1 MFWAARGAPGSGAQ
15 QLIDH
20 RRARIIPVT
29 DADSFFRA
37 LQQRVET
44 LEQSRRENPLGIELL
59 VNSAKRFLSKPEYR
73 IQLDELFSQEAD
85 RVLAKLD
92 SPELAV
98 PSNWDQATF
107 RAYVKRYESAVEA
120 LASMGGAVGRW
131 GDDSELS
138 IVLDII
144 RTLYA
149 HAEKVGSGIVPY
161 LGLRSYPALLVFTAC
176 GLGLTRA
183 SRWKA
188 LHELFEA
195 VNDRKHR
202 KPVRAVE
209 ALFLNAW
216 QGSEGHA
223 WKQIEGLEQH
233 KTPLS
238 DYLLTLFTEWS
249 KRFIGLTPDFEL
261 LFERFEMLGSL
272 AHLERNEKA
281 DIQQALAR
289 DWAWMPVGRIG
300 WHENNAERLVS
311 ELRSEAMKAALAQ
324 AGFAKG
330 DSEFVEVFIQNF
342 ERAAARMW

>member
-1 MFWAARGAPGSGAQ
+1 V
-15 QLIDH
+15 I
-20 RRARIIPVT
+20 
-29 DADSFFRA
+29 
-37 LQQRVET
+37 
-44 LEQSRRENPLGIELL
+44 
-59 VNSAKRFLSKPEYR
+59 
-73 IQLDELFSQEAD
+73 
-85 RVLAKLD
+85 
-92 SPELAV
+92 
-98 PSNWDQATF
+98 
-107 RAYVKRYESAVEA
+107 
-120 LASMGGAVGRW
+120 
-131 GDDSELS
+131 
-138 IVLDII
+138 
-144 RTLYA
+144 
-149 HAEKVGSGIVPY
+149 
-161 LGLRSYPALLVFTAC
+161 
-176 GLGLTRA
+176 
-183 SRWKA
+183 
-188 LHELFEA
+188 
-195 VNDRKHR
+195 DRKHR

-209 ALFLNAW
+209 ALFLKW